1 MNEGFTGSD
10 FPLAR
15 FKKGTNL
22 MKLMHAGILLLL
34 VFCLGLSSCSTLS
47 HQNEDQGWVL
57 MRYTTNQDKGIIG
70 VEPVDLGDDVKL
82 VQEVFPGTLEELKIE
97 TQKTIS
103 SGELPAPAGIF
114 QGPDLTWEL
123 YTGETEIPDVGPF
136 TVTLL
141 LGIAADDK
149 ASYFVG
155 LVTLPDSYKEHA
167 DKFQSVFYH
176 TLYAYS
182 PIE

>member
-1 MNEGFTGSD
+1 M
-10 FPLAR
+10 
-15 FKKGTNL
+15 KGTNF
-22 MKLMHAGILLLL
+22 MKLKRSGILLLL
-34 VFCLGLSSCSTLS
+34 VFCLGLSSCSTASYL
-47 HQNEDQGWVL
+47 NEDQGWIL
-57 MRYTTNQDKGIIG
+57 MRYTTNQDKGISG
-70 VEPVDLGDDVKL
+70 VEPVDLGEDVLL

-97 TQKTIS
+97 TQKSIS
-103 SGELPAPAGIF
+103 SGELPAPAGTF
-114 QGPDLTWEL
+114 LGSGLTWEL
-123 YTGETEIPDVGPF
+123 YTGETEIPDIGPF
-136 TVTLL
+136 TVAVL

-155 LVTLPDSYKEHA
+155 LVTLPDSYEEHA